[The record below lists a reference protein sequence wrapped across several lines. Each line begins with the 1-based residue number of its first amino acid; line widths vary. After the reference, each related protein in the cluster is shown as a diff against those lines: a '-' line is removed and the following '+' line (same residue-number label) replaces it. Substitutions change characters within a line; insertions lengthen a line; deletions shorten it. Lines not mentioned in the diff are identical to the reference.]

1 MKNVLITEH
10 VKLSRYFPSQ
20 VLNKL
25 EEDTI
30 PNTAKQKNENIS
42 PGLEAD
48 ISYSVKSSVVQ
59 GQWTTETPVSRLLN
73 ETWQECVCARTCA
86 QAQGT
91 LWKPLAGGQTT
102 AVISIPYLSWYEIP
116 LPNLHQLLQHRHIL
130 GLQFVVNSKHHNIQ
144 LHNNHWQTWR
154 KLTPR
159 GPEWSISNSII
170 TCLIF

>member
-59 GQWTTETPVSRLLN
+59 GQ
-73 ETWQECVCARTCA
+73 
-86 QAQGT
+86 
-91 LWKPLAGGQTT
+91 
-102 AVISIPYLSWYEIP
+102 
-116 LPNLHQLLQHRHIL
+116 
-130 GLQFVVNSKHHNIQ
+130 
-144 LHNNHWQTWR
+144 
-154 KLTPR
+154 
-159 GPEWSISNSII
+159 
-170 TCLIF
+170 